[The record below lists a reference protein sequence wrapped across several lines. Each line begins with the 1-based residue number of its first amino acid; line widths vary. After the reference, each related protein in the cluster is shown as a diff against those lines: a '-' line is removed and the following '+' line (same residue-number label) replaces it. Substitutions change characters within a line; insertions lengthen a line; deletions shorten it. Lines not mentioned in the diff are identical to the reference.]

1 MGGGTSKGQAQTG
14 EQGKGES
21 ETADQS
27 EHRDGSAD
35 DDARPHRPHK
45 TEKQGSG
52 PFHDG
57 NTANSGGDLSPD
69 KKKKHGHPKRQK
81 IDIIDHLELEQGEDQ
96 SKKIDAGRGTRGRHS
111 KASRKRQGRHED
123 EDAADEVLNLLGGS
137 PRQQGGD
144 AAHRRKG
151 GDAADDVFDLIE
163 SLSEIPP
170 KDANKPRLKDTE
182 WFKKRQTHVVK
193 QSPTALVSR
202 RIFQQTCLIF
212 FSSGRGS
219 KIESVCAGLQVVGK
233 GMAETELEDVEQE
246 LYSLDERERC
256 RNRSLSLLNNLTPS
270 EITQQNPVKDGELF
284 SKDSD
289 GPVRYKLMMDNENDD
304 FQGTSPLAR
313 YSSGEAVR

>member
-193 QSPTALVSR
+193 QSPTALV
-202 RIFQQTCLIF
+202 
-212 FSSGRGS
+212 
-219 KIESVCAGLQVVGK
+219 VGK